1 MAEAGLGGGVGRRG
15 RMVYLGLRAGLRG
28 GGVGVSDLA
37 RGRGWGS
44 VFRLLAPSWERQ
56 GWDLASEVLFLG

>member
-1 MAEAGLGGGVGRRG
+1 MAEASLGGGVVRR
-15 RMVYLGLRAGLRG
+15 RTVYLGLRAGLPG
-28 GGVGVSDLA
+28 GGVGVSDPA

-44 VFRLLAPSWERQ
+44 VFRLLALSSERQ